1 MILILRG
8 GVCILVVRMNY
19 REIIYS
25 KICELLASVIEQLET
40 NLDEEENDELNEVLE
55 NLVGL
60 EDVTLE
66 VYVGGTESSCIHVVK
81 NQIGD
86 LSLDEN
92 FPNWKKLKDYVL
104 LAHCIEGDG
113 SVLLDDELSVNP
125 DDFLVEEYSGKELPF
140 GLFAHVNETECK
152 QSIGYFS
159 FPKLSEDE
167 LDGSGYNSQF
177 LAVLFYL
184 LNWSSDLTKPVIIYR
199 KDAGKK
205 SSEAAL
211 RLLATFDGK
220 VIHPE
225 VSGELPGLPMVYR
238 NRVSAINKYNQFD
251 EILIILSEINSSKG
265 LLKKFL
271 SLYHVI
277 ESFMFK
283 VPIVNLGDNNDSN
296 IFSIRDFRRLYDAT
310 KERESDAMAKLFT
323 SDEMGGF
330 WNRQLDGVAFHRIVL
345 TSLADLSSDGD
356 FKSDDV
362 NVLIKHIRVKGVETF
377 SDLSGQLNGK
387 KYSEI
392 FYAIRN
398 AIVHNKETEF
408 HISHHNLIYSLAIF
422 IEKIFLQPIRL
433 LVSDLLC
440 DSGSKI
446 WYQGPNLHLYE
457 A

>member
-1 MILILRG
+1 MK
-8 GVCILVVRMNY
+8 Y

-25 KICELLASVIEQLET
+25 KIHELLASVIKQLEE
-40 NLDEEENDELNEVLE
+40 NLDAEENDELNEVLE

-60 EDVTLE
+60 EEVTLE
-66 VYVGGTESSCIHVVK
+66 VYVGDTEASCIHVVK
-81 NQIGD
+81 NQIGG
-86 LSLDEN
+86 LSLDEE
-92 FPNWKKLKDYVL
+92 FPGWKKLKDFVL

-113 SVLLDDELSVNP
+113 SIFLDDEIQVDSDN
-125 DDFLVEEYSGKELPF
+125 FLVEEYSGKELPF
-140 GLFAHVNETECK
+140 GLFAHVNETDCK

-167 LDGSGYNSQF
+167 LNDSGYNSEF
-177 LAVLFYL
+177 LAILYKL
-184 LNWSSDLTKPVIIYR
+184 LDCNSDLTKPVIIYR

-225 VSGELPGLPMVYR
+225 VDGNLPGLPMVYR

-283 VPIVNLGDNNDSN
+283 VPIVNLGEGNNSN

-323 SDEMGGF
+323 ADEMGGF
-330 WNRQLDGVAFHRIVL
+330 WSRELDGIEFNTIVL
-345 TSLADLSSDGD
+345 ASLSDLSSDGD
-356 FKSDDV
+356 FSRDDV
-362 NVLIKHIRVKGVETF
+362 NVLIKHMGVKGISTF
-377 SDLSGQLNGK
+377 TDLNGQLNGK
-387 KYSEI
+387 KYSEM

-408 HISHHNLIYSLAIF
+408 HISHHNLLYSLAVF
-422 IEKIFLQPIRL
+422 IEKVFLQPIRL

-446 WYQGPNLHLYE
+446 WYKGPNLNLYE